1 MSRGPYPIM
10 LMLAMALPGAVRA
23 LGLGEIRVDSA
34 LNEPLSAQIE
44 IVGATRDELM
54 ALTAKV
60 AAREI
65 FQRYGADRPGF
76 LTTATFKVGL
86 DSQGHPVLNVRSGE
100 AFTDPLVH
108 FLVDLR
114 WGSNDLIRD
123 YSLLLDPAGFNSA
136 RNNAEAAQAG
146 VAEAAQVAVAQALP
160 APPGAGAEAATTPAA
175 TTAAPAAAT
184 HASLQ
189 PNPFVGPLQH
199 RITARDTLRGIAR
212 RSGARS
218 ESQVQR
224 TMIAIFRAN
233 PAAFDGNI
241 NRLHRGASLTLPTA
255 TQVAA
260 ISTTDAKREVRSQMT
275 AWRLGGRASTSPRDA
290 AARLAPMSATA
301 LTENASPAAAESAA
315 PDARL
320 PAPAPAPAPAAADAG
335 HPQASLQARV
345 EFLEQALQ
353 DMHRQLAVHNAKFR
367 DLDAAPA
374 AGTTSPVAG
383 VGDASQ
389 TESPPD
395 AGATPLAA
403 AAAAAAAPGP
413 LSGSAFLGPIA
424 AGVTLLLAGFASVR
438 RRRRS
443 PLNSPVA
450 MIEAAPVANPE
461 VPPAVAV
468 AAAESARAAPA
479 GADVKAALGH
489 TADAVA
495 THAVAHDAV
504 AAGAAAALSTT
515 VSAPQ
520 LAPDPAPPRPSE
532 PAPRVAAKTKSR
544 SRSDQPTAV
553 LEVDTVALERSYL
566 DSLGIDTT
574 TLDDTLETTLNT
586 ASLDATV
593 ISREAART
601 PPTADTNSTVP
612 LTTLDLEATVEH
624 VQMPSGLNDRAVV
637 SERRANIV
645 DALKTAIDRD
655 PHRGDLRM
663 KLLETYFTAT
673 LNSRRAFMDSVRKLA
688 RERDQVSAEDW
699 LKVVEMGREIAA
711 DDLLFSDSPLDQ
723 PPRRLADCA

>member
-1 MSRGPYPIM
+1 M

-60 AAREI
+60 AAREV

-160 APPGAGAEAATTPAA
+160 APPGAGAAAATTPAA

-189 PNPFVGPLQH
+189 PSPFAGPLQH

-290 AARLAPMSATA
+290 AARVAPMSATA
-301 LTENASPAAAESAA
+301 LAENASPAAAESAA

-320 PAPAPAPAPAAADAG
+320 PAPAAADAG

-367 DLDAAPA
+367 DIDAAPA
-374 AGTTSPVAG
+374 AAGTKSPAAG
-383 VGDASQ
+383 VD

-403 AAAAAAAPGP
+403 ATAAAAAPGP

-450 MIEAAPVANPE
+450 MIEAAPVAKPE

-468 AAAESARAAPA
+468 AAAESAPAAPA

-495 THAVAHDAV
+495 TDAVAHDAV

-574 TLDDTLETTLNT
+574 TLDDTLETTLPT

-601 PPTADTNSTVP
+601 EPTPDTNSTVP

-723 PPRRLADCA
+723 PPGRLADCA